1 MKKILVITALAV
13 SVCLL
18 GGCDFFRSLAG
29 RPTSKDIRAKQE
41 RIEQAARLHQQRLD
55 SLKLVQ
61 KQISDS
67 LATLDSLRD
76 AKESLISTRQL
87 AGGGKYDIPY
97 RYYVMIG
104 SFSSADN
111 ATRQAARAQEA
122 GYPATLIPFR
132 NGFTAVGC
140 CPSDNLTEVYASLR
154 KLREENPNIEKSVFN
169 AVHAVNIDTFPG
181 WKSKGEEHSFLERYE
196 E

>member
-13 SVCLL
+13 TVCLL
-18 GGCDFFRSLAG
+18 GGCDFFRQLAG
-29 RPTSKDIRAKQE
+29 RPTSKYIRAKQE
-41 RIEQAARLHQQRLD
+41 RIERAILLHQQRLD

-87 AGGGKYDIPY
+87 TGGGKYDLPY

-104 SFSSADN
+104 SFSSPDN
-111 ATRQAARAQEA
+111 ARRQATRAEEA

-132 NGFTAVGC
+132 NRFTSVAC
-140 CPSDNLTEVYASLR
+140 CPSNNLTEVYASLR
-154 KLREENPNIEKSVFN
+154 RLRKEKFCPADAWILN
-169 AVHAVNIDTFPG
+169 N
-181 WKSKGEEHSFLERYE
+181 E
-196 E
+196 